1 MRTNKIYTLVLAA
14 MFTALCCIGTIVIQV
29 PSINGYVHL
38 GDGFVILSGIFLGPL
53 WGSCAAGIGSMLA
66 DLLSGYPSYAI
77 ATLLIKG
84 IAALLAGVVFHK
96 WHHLRKS
103 SSSSIRVVILGGIIA
118 GVIVTSGYFFF
129 DMLILHNGFAAASDI
144 PGNLMQNVFGIVIS
158 SILYPLL
165 SPILKRYKQK

>member
-14 MFTALCCIGTIVIQV
+14 MFTALCCIGTMVIQI

-53 WGSCAAGIGSMLA
+53 WGGCAAGVGSMLA

-96 WHHLRKS
+96 FQHLRKS
-103 SSSSIRVVILGGIIA
+103 SYSSIGVVIVGGMIA
-118 GVIVTSGYFFF
+118 GVIVTCGYFLF
-129 DMLILHNGFAAASDI
+129 DMIILQNGFAAASDI
-144 PGNLMQNVFGIVIS
+144 PGNLVQNAFGIAIS
-158 SILYPLL
+158 SLLYPLL
-165 SPILKRYKQK
+165 SPILKRYELI